1 MDPESECQDEEESSV
16 QMGLTENRKICVLL
30 IFHIMLIGQK
40 TGLCILI
47 RKHLK
52 YTCANK

>member
-1 MDPESECQDEEESSV
+1 MHPESECQDEEESSV
-16 QMGLTENRKICVLL
+16 QMILTENRKICVLL

-40 TGLCILI
+40 TVICILF